1 MNPISIS
8 DLLGLPVQDRIHLV
22 EAIWDSIA
30 EVPEAVELSDI
41 QRSELDKRLA
51 AFEKNPSAG
60 SPWPE
65 VRARI
70 TQA

>member
-1 MNPISIS
+1 MNPISVS
-8 DLLGLPVQDRIHLV
+8 DILGLSVQDRIHLV